1 LISCIDAKGRAPRA
15 ATQKSPRDR
24 HRHAGFFIAAAF
36 RPTASSSRSE
46 AHVHAFCSDVDQA
59 NIKRRPAMFDV
70 IPYWMWVVSLIVLA
84 VMCGAALSF
93 EPPKFRAARRGLHG
107 LCKLHRA

>member
-1 LISCIDAKGRAPRA
+1 
-15 ATQKSPRDR
+15 
-24 HRHAGFFIAAAF
+24 
-36 RPTASSSRSE
+36 
-46 AHVHAFCSDVDQA
+46 
-59 NIKRRPAMFDV
+59 MFDV